1 MEGDRVFLSADDR
14 AVVRKAIAQLERVRG
29 LPLTLPEHTKFDEVA
44 AALRDIVARAET
56 KWMSTED
63 VADVLDVSEAWVR
76 VLAKRG
82 AFGDLSAHIEGTE
95 WRIPRA
101 GVEAYL
107 AGRAARPTR
116 GTARKKTSANS
127 RTP

>member
-29 LPLTLPEHTKFDEVA
+29 LPLTLPEHTEFDEAA
-44 AALRDIVARAET
+44 AALRDIVARAEA
-56 KWMSTED
+56 KRMSTED
-63 VADVLDVSEAWVR
+63 VAHALEV
-76 VLAKRG
+76 
-82 AFGDLSAHIEGTE
+82 
-95 WRIPRA
+95 
-101 GVEAYL
+101 YL